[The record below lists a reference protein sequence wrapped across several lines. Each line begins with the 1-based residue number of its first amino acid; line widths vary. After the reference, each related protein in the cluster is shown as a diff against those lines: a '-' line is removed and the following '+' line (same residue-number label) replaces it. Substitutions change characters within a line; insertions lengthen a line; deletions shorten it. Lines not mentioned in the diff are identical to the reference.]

1 MALPGML
8 IQKIHATAYFQ
19 PESTAQFFYH
29 KYNCQYQCDLTKT
42 EAIICDKKIGS
53 GILEV

>member
-1 MALPGML
+1 ML